1 MSNNSLYEYSI
12 RSNDK
17 FGRILFYLSNFLSIF
32 GGCVLIII
40 VIINVFS
47 ISGRVLFSSPLLGDF
62 ELVEMG
68 CAIAIFSFLPFCH
81 LKNGNVIVDFF
92 SSKFPL
98 YIRQLLDILSN
109 FVFLLVAS
117 FFTYRM
123 IYGVIDMIKYK
134 EQTMLLKLPVWIAFI
149 PGIFSFFLLAL
160 VCFHILL
167 REIIN
172 MDLNKIK

>member
-1 MSNNSLYEYSI
+1 MRNNSLYENSI

-17 FGRILFYLSNFLSIF
+17 FGRILLYLSTFLSTF
-32 GGCVLIII
+32 GGCVLIVI

-47 ISGRVLFSSPLLGDF
+47 ILGRVLFSSPLLGDF

-92 SSKFPL
+92 SLKFPL

-109 FVFLLVAS
+109 FVFLLVSS

-160 VCFHILL
+160 VCFHILFKQITDM
-167 REIIN
+167 EFYIN
-172 MDLNKIK
+172 K

>member
-1 MSNNSLYEYSI
+1 MFFQFQEE
-12 RSNDK
+12 
-17 FGRILFYLSNFLSIF
+17 FY
-32 GGCVLIII
+32 
-40 VIINVFS
+40 
-47 ISGRVLFSSPLLGDF
+47 
-62 ELVEMG
+62 
-68 CAIAIFSFLPFCH
+68 
-81 LKNGNVIVDFF
+81 

-98 YIRQLLDILSN
+98 YIRKLLDIFSN
-109 FVFLLVAS
+109 FIFLLVAS

>member
-1 MSNNSLYEYSI
+1 MRNNSLYANSI

-17 FGRILFYLSNFLSIF
+17 FGRILLYLSTFLSTF
-32 GGCVLIII
+32 GGCVLIVI

-47 ISGRVLFSSPLLGDF
+47 ILGRVLFSSPLLGDF

-92 SSKFPL
+92 SLKFPL

-109 FVFLLVAS
+109 FVFLLVSS

-160 VCFHILL
+160 VCFHILFKQITDM
-167 REIIN
+167 EFYIN
-172 MDLNKIK
+172 K

>member
-1 MSNNSLYEYSI
+1 MSNNSWYEYSI

-32 GGCVLIII
+32 GGRVLIII

-68 CAIAIFSFLPFCH
+68 CAIAIFSILPFCH

-123 IYGVIDMIKYK
+123 IYGVIDMIKYN

-149 PGIFSFFLLAL
+149 PGIFSFFLLTL

-167 REIIN
+167 KEIIYMN
-172 MDLNKIK
+172 LNKIK